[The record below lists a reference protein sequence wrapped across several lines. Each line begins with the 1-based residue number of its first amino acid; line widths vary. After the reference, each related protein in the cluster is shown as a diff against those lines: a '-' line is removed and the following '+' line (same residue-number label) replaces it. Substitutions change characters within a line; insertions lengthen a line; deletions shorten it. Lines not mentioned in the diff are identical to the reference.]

1 MWFFV
6 FIKTLDALDI
16 RHDTEGKPRLESV
29 ILILIRMLV
38 AKEITDAGWQQFFA
52 QVDGFYKKNIMI
64 DAVLITFVRYYL
76 SYNLLE

>member
-16 RHDTEGKPRLESV
+16 RHDTEGKPRFESV

-52 QVDGFYKKNIMI
+52 QVDGFYKKI
-64 DAVLITFVRYYL
+64 
-76 SYNLLE
+76 